1 MALLEAAA
9 CGRPMVATDVPGCN
23 DLVEDGINGFLV
35 PHNDW
40 MNLADSV
47 ETLANSADLRAR
59 FGAAARKKVESGYG
73 QQLVVDQTL
82 ALYRKGMDEI
92 GRGTD
97 IGWNPKRA

>member
-23 DLVEDGINGFLV
+23 DLVEDGISGFLV
-35 PHNDW
+35 PRYDW
-40 MNLADSV
+40 MALADSV
-47 ETLANSADLRAR
+47 EALANSADLRAR

-73 QQLVVDQTL
+73 QQVVVDQTL

-92 GRGTD
+92 GGGTH
-97 IGWNPKRA
+97 IGWNPKRS